1 MEKFRSSRVSA
12 TNPAANSAGAM
23 TEVAEAQTLILERM
37 ARFPARETPLDDC
50 AGAVLRET
58 VHAERDQPPFDRV
71 TMDGIAIDYGAWQ
84 AGRRRYRVAG
94 IQGAGAP
101 AISVFSPAECVEI
114 MTGAMLPRGTDTVIP
129 VERVMIEG
137 GEAAVRASAVVSRHQ
152 FVHPRG
158 SDRAAGS
165 RLLGAGQRI
174 GPAEVAILA
183 GAGRTSV
190 RTAAPPRVAVVST
203 GDELVE
209 AGEPIQPYQIRS
221 SNDRAI
227 EAALVRRF
235 GARVTRAS
243 LKDDPTEILESIAR
257 LHDRNDVV
265 VLTGGVS
272 MGKYDFVPGVLERL
286 GVELVF
292 HRIEQRPG
300 RPMWFGVS
308 KASKPVFALPG
319 NPVSTL
325 VCLIRYVVPALW
337 KAMGADPETEEWVRL
352 AREVKFSADLVY
364 FLPVTLRAGKAGT
377 LTADPRPT
385 NTSGDYVALGGTDG
399 FIELPRGTDTF
410 PEGTPARLFR
420 W

>member
-1 MEKFRSSRVSA
+1 
-12 TNPAANSAGAM
+12 M
-23 TEVAEAQTLILERM
+23 TEVAEAQDLILERM
-37 ARFPARETPLDDC
+37 SRFPARETPLDAC

-71 TMDGIAIDYGAWQ
+71 TMDGIAIDHDAWQ

-94 IQGAGAP
+94 TQGAGAP
-101 AISVFSPAECVEI
+101 AMSVSSPAECVEI
-114 MTGAMLPRGTDTVIP
+114 MTGAMLPHGADTVIP
-129 VERVMIEG
+129 VERVSMGE
-137 GEAAVRASAVVSRHQ
+137 GEAVVQTSAVVSRRQ
-152 FVHPRG
+152 FIHPQG

-165 RLLGAGQRI
+165 RLLGRGQRI
-174 GPAEVAILA
+174 GPAEMAILA
-183 GAGRTSV
+183 GAGRTRV

-209 AGEPIQPYQIRS
+209 AGQPIQPYQIRS

-227 EAALVRRF
+227 EAALERRF

-243 LKDDPTEILESIAR
+243 LRDDPGEILESIAR

-308 KASKPVFALPG
+308 QASRPVFALPG

-337 KAMGADPETEEWVRL
+337 KAMGAAPETEEWVRL
-352 AREVKFSADLVY
+352 AGEVKFPADLAY
-364 FLPVTLRAGKAGT
+364 FLPVTLCANENEFPQAE
-377 LTADPRPT
+377 PRPT
-385 NTSGDYVALGGTDG
+385 NTSGDYAALGGTVG
-399 FIELPRGTDTF
+399 FVELPRGPDLF

>member
-1 MEKFRSSRVSA
+1 
-12 TNPAANSAGAM
+12 M
-23 TEVAEAQTLILERM
+23 TEVAEAEALILDRM
-37 ARFPARETPLDDC
+37 ARFPSREVSLGACT
-50 AGAVLRET
+50 GAVLREN
-58 VHAERDQPPFDRV
+58 VDAERDQPPFDRV
-71 TMDGIAIDYGAWQ
+71 TMDGIAIDYDAWR
-84 AGRRRYRVAG
+84 AGRRRYRVIG
-94 IQGAGAP
+94 IQGAGAAP
-101 AISVFSPAECVEI
+101 LSVTGPGECVEI

-129 VERVMIEG
+129 VERLSVTD
-137 GEAAVRASAVVSRHQ
+137 GEAVVQASAAVSRQQ

-158 SDRAAGS
+158 SDRMAGS
-165 RLLGAGQRI
+165 RLLNRGQRI

-183 GAGRTSV
+183 GAGRS
-190 RTAAPPRVAVVST
+190 RIRIAAPPRVAVVST

-209 AGEPIQPYQIRS
+209 VDQPIRPYQIRS

-243 LKDDPTEILESIAR
+243 LKDDPEEILESIAR
-257 LHDRNDVV
+257 LHEDNDVLI
-265 VLTGGVS
+265 LTGGVS
-272 MGKYDFVPGVLERL
+272 MGKYDFVPGVLEKL

-308 KASKPVFALPG
+308 QASKPVFALPG

-337 KAMGADPETEEWVRL
+337 RAMGADAATDEWVRL
-352 AREVKFSADLVY
+352 AKEVEFAVELAY
-364 FLPVTLRAGKAGT
+364 FLPVKLRADSSGVAR
-377 LTADPRPT
+377 AEPCPT
-385 NTSGDYVALGGTDG
+385 NTSGDYATLAGTDG
-399 FIELPRGTDTF
+399 FIELPKAPETF
-410 PEGTPARLFR
+410 PPGTPARLFR

>member
-1 MEKFRSSRVSA
+1 
-12 TNPAANSAGAM
+12 M
-23 TEVAEAQTLILERM
+23 TEVAEAQALVLERM
-37 ARFPARETPLDDC
+37 VPFPARESALDEC
-50 AGAVLRET
+50 VGAVLRET

-71 TMDGIAIDYGAWQ
+71 TMDGIAIDYGAWK
-84 AGRRRYRVAG
+84 AGRRRFRIVG
-94 IQGAGAP
+94 TQGAGAP
-101 AISVFSPAECVEI
+101 ALSISGPGECVEI
-114 MTGAMLPRGTDTVIP
+114 MTGAMLPRGTDTIIP
-129 VERVMIEG
+129 VERLAVEG
-137 GEAAVRASAVVSRHQ
+137 REAVVKSSAAVSRRQ
-152 FVHPRG
+152 FVHPQG

-165 RLLGAGQRI
+165 KVLGSGQRI
-174 GPAEVAILA
+174 GPAEMAILA
-183 GAGRTSV
+183 GAGRARV
-190 RTAAPPRVAVVST
+190 RTAKPPRVAVVST

-235 GARVTRAS
+235 GAHITRAS
-243 LKDDPTEILESIAR
+243 LKDDPAEILESIAR
-257 LHDRNDVV
+257 LHEQNDVV
-265 VLTGGVS
+265 ILTGGVS

-308 KASKPVFALPG
+308 QASRPVFALPG

-325 VCLIRYVVPALW
+325 VCLIRYVVPAIW
-337 KAMGADPETEEWVRL
+337 RAMGAAPETEEWVQL
-352 AREVKFSADLVY
+352 GAEVKFAADLVY
-364 FLPVTLRAGKAGT
+364 FLPVKLRAEPSGVLQAV
-377 LTADPRPT
+377 PRPT

-399 FIELPRGTDTF
+399 FVELPKDADVFPAGTS
-410 PEGTPARLFR
+410 ARLFR

>member
-1 MEKFRSSRVSA
+1 
-12 TNPAANSAGAM
+12 M
-23 TEVAEAQTLILERM
+23 TEVAEAQALILERM
-37 ARFPARETPLDDC
+37 RRFPARETALDEC
-50 AGAVLRET
+50 AGAVLREA

-71 TMDGIAIDYGAWQ
+71 TMDGIAIDHDAWQ
-84 AGRRRYRVAG
+84 AGRRRYRIAG
-94 IQGAGAP
+94 TQGAGAP
-101 AISVFSPAECVEI
+101 AMSVSSPAECVEI
-114 MTGAMLPRGTDTVIP
+114 MTGAMLPHGTDTVIP
-129 VERVMIEG
+129 VERVRIGE
-137 GEAAVRASAVVSRHQ
+137 GEAAVRTSAVVSRRQ
-152 FVHPRG
+152 FIHPQG

-165 RLLGAGQRI
+165 RLLSTGQRI

-183 GAGRTSV
+183 GAGRDRV
-190 RTAAPPRVAVVST
+190 LTAAPPRVAVVST

-209 AGEPIQPYQIRS
+209 AGQPIQPYQIRS

-243 LKDDPTEILESIAR
+243 LKDDPAEILESIAR

-308 KASKPVFALPG
+308 QASRPVFALPG

-337 KAMGADPETEEWVRL
+337 RAMGAAPETEEWVRL
-352 AREVKFSADLVY
+352 GEDVKFAADLVY
-364 FLPVTLRAGKAGT
+364 FLPVKLS
-377 LTADPRPT
+377 ADPIGTVQAEPWPT
-385 NTSGDYVALGGTDG
+385 NTSGDYVTLGGTDG
-399 FIELPRGTDTF
+399 FVELPRGSDLF
-410 PEGTPARLFR
+410 PKGTPTRLFR

>member
-1 MEKFRSSRVSA
+1 
-12 TNPAANSAGAM
+12 
-23 TEVAEAQTLILERM
+23 
-37 ARFPARETPLDDC
+37 
-50 AGAVLRET
+50 
-58 VHAERDQPPFDRV
+58 
-71 TMDGIAIDYGAWQ
+71 
-84 AGRRRYRVAG
+84 
-94 IQGAGAP
+94 
-101 AISVFSPAECVEI
+101 
-114 MTGAMLPRGTDTVIP
+114 MTGAMLPHGTDTVIP
-129 VERVMIEG
+129 VERVTIG
-137 GEAAVRASAVVSRHQ
+137 KGEVVVQTSAVVSRRQ
-152 FVHPRG
+152 FIHPQG
-158 SDRAAGS
+158 SDRTAGS
-165 RLLGAGQRI
+165 RLLSPGQRI

-183 GAGRTSV
+183 GAGRDRV
-190 RTAAPPRVAVVST
+190 LTAAPPRVAVVST

-209 AGEPIQPYQIRS
+209 AGQPIQPYQIRS

-243 LKDDPTEILESIAR
+243 LKDDPAEILEFIAR
-257 LHDRNDVV
+257 LHHRNDVV

-308 KASKPVFALPG
+308 QASRPVFALPG

-337 KAMGADPETEEWVRL
+337 KAMGAAPETEEWVRL
-352 AREVKFSADLVY
+352 GEDVKFAADLVY
-364 FLPVTLRAGKAGT
+364 FLPVKLRAEPGGV
-377 LTADPRPT
+377 LTAEPRPT

-399 FIELPRGTDTF
+399 FVELPRGSDLF

>member
-1 MEKFRSSRVSA
+1 
-12 TNPAANSAGAM
+12 M
-23 TEVAEAQTLILERM
+23 TDVAEAEALILERM
-37 ARFPARETPLDDC
+37 SRFPARETPLDDC

-71 TMDGIAIDYGAWQ
+71 TMDGIAIDHDAWQ

-94 IQGAGAP
+94 TQGAGAP
-101 AISVFSPAECVEI
+101 AMSISSPAECVEI

-129 VERVMIEG
+129 VERVTIGE
-137 GEAAVRASAVVSRHQ
+137 GEAVVQASAVVSRRQ
-152 FVHPRG
+152 FIHARG

-165 RLLGAGQRI
+165 RLLDCGQRI

-183 GAGRTSV
+183 GAGRARV
-190 RTAAPPRVAVVST
+190 RIAEPPRVAVVST

-209 AGEPIQPYQIRS
+209 AGQPIQPYQIRS

-243 LKDDPTEILESIAR
+243 LRDDPAEILESIAR

-308 KASKPVFALPG
+308 RASRPVFALPG

-337 KAMGADPETEEWVRL
+337 KATGAAPETEEWVRL
-352 AREVKFSADLVY
+352 AGEVKFSADLVY
-364 FLPVTLRAGKAGT
+364 FLPVKLRADPGGA
-377 LTADPRPT
+377 LSAEPRPT
-385 NTSGDYVALGGTDG
+385 NTSGDYAALGGTDG
-399 FIELPRGTDTF
+399 FVELPRGYDLF
-410 PEGTPARLFR
+410 PVGIPARLFR

>member
-1 MEKFRSSRVSA
+1 MKTTRLVQS
-12 TNPAANSAGAM
+12 M
-23 TEVAEAQTLILERM
+23 TEVAEAQALILERM
-37 ARFPARETPLDDC
+37 GRLPARETALEGC

-58 VHAERDQPPFDRV
+58 VHAERDQPPFDRI
-71 TMDGIAIDYGAWQ
+71 TMDGIAIDHAAWQ
-84 AGRRRYRVAG
+84 AGRRRYRIAG
-94 IQGAGAP
+94 TQAAGAP
-101 AISVFSPAECVEI
+101 ALSVASSAECVEI

-129 VERVMIEG
+129 VERITIEG
-137 GEAAVRASAVVSRHQ
+137 GEAVVQASAAVSRRQ
-152 FVHPRG
+152 FIHPQG
-158 SDRAAGS
+158 SDRTAGS
-165 RLLGAGQRI
+165 RVLSRGQRI

-183 GAGRTSV
+183 GAGRVRV
-190 RTAAPPRVAVVST
+190 RTAEPPRVAVVST

-209 AGEPIQPYQIRS
+209 AGQPIQPYQIRS

-243 LKDDPTEILESIAR
+243 LKDDPAEILESIAR
-257 LHDRNDVV
+257 LHDGNDVV

-308 KASKPVFALPG
+308 QASRPVFALPG

-337 KAMGADPETEEWVRL
+337 KTMGADPETEEWVRL
-352 AREVKFSADLVY
+352 AEDVKFAADLVY
-364 FLPVTLRAGKAGT
+364 FLPVNLD
-377 LTADPRPT
+377 ADPTGAMQAHPRPT
-385 NTSGDYVALGGTDG
+385 NTSGDYTALGATDG
-399 FIELPRGTDTF
+399 FIELPRGADFF
-410 PEGTPARLFR
+410 PAGTPARLFR

>member
-1 MEKFRSSRVSA
+1 
-12 TNPAANSAGAM
+12 M
-23 TEVAEAQTLILERM
+23 TEVAQAQALILERM
-37 ARFPARETPLDDC
+37 SRFPARETPLDDC

-58 VHAERDQPPFDRV
+58 VRAERDQPPFDRV
-71 TMDGIAIDYGAWQ
+71 TMDGIAIDHDAWQ
-84 AGRRRYRVAG
+84 AGRRHYRIAG
-94 IQGAGAP
+94 TQGAGAP
-101 AISVFSPAECVEI
+101 AMSISSPAECVEI

-129 VERVMIEG
+129 VERVTIGE
-137 GEAAVRASAVVSRHQ
+137 GEAVVQASATVSRRQ
-152 FVHPRG
+152 FIHPQG

-165 RLLGAGQRI
+165 SLLSRGQRI

-183 GAGRTSV
+183 GAGRARV
-190 RTAAPPRVAVVST
+190 RTAEPPRVAVVST

-209 AGEPIQPYQIRS
+209 AGQPIQPYQIRS

-243 LKDDPTEILESIAR
+243 LRDDPAEILESIAR
-257 LHDRNDVV
+257 LHDSNDVV

-308 KASKPVFALPG
+308 QASRPVFALPG

-337 KAMGADPETEEWVRL
+337 KAMGAAPETEEWVRM
-352 AREVKFSADLVY
+352 AGEVKFSADLVY
-364 FLPVTLRAGKAGT
+364 FLPVKLRADSGGA
-377 LTADPRPT
+377 LTAEPRPT
-385 NTSGDYVALGGTDG
+385 NTSGDYAALGGTDG
-399 FIELPRGTDTF
+399 FVELPRGSDLF